1 MTNELQKRIIKIK
14 LLRVRKKPS
23 QTMALGIL
31 AGMFISLGALIMSV
45 AKAEGCNKLVCG
57 FIFSCGLFFVVVT
70 GAELFTGNC
79 MIDGLLTYDPDRD
92 DLNTTKL
99 LAFSY
104 VSNLVGAAI
113 TIVMVIGCGVD
124 CSELIK
130 MAVNKCNTPGFV
142 IFIRAFA
149 CNVCVCLAVWL
160 SVYIEPT
167 NSKLEKFIAVVFPV
181 TIFVACGFEHCVAN
195 MFILPFGLFA
205 GEIDILQAVVSLLL
219 ASFGNLFGGFFLGAL
234 FSETMK

>member
-1 MTNELQKRIIKIK
+1 MTNELQKRIIKAK
-14 LLRVRKKPS
+14 LLMVIKKPS
-23 QTMALGIL
+23 QTLALGIL
-31 AGMFISLGALIMSV
+31 AGMFISLGALIMSI

-57 FIFSCGLFFVVVT
+57 LIFSCGLFFVVVT

-92 DLNTTKL
+92 NLNTTKL
-99 LAFSY
+99 LIFSY
-104 VSNLVGAAI
+104 ISNLVGASI
-113 TIVMVIGCGVD
+113 TIAMVIGCGVD

-130 MAVNKCNTPGFV
+130 MAVNKCNTPGFI

-160 SVYIEPT
+160 GVYIEPT

-205 GEIDILQAVVSLLL
+205 GEVDILQVVVSLLL

-234 FSETMK
+234 LSETMK